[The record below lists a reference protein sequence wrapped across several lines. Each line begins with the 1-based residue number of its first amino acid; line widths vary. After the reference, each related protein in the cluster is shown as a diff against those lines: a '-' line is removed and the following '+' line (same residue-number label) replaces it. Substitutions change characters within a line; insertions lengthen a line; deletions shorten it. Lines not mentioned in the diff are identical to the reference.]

1 MNPAGYMA
9 KRVVSRPE
17 WIKAPHVTSIYSVSG
32 CISENFADYV
42 PFWKHNGFWLFDSV
56 EIIREVAA
64 EPAID
69 LTGCKFFYYE
79 VFELEFDDET
89 KQWRPHEPDGSFTTR
104 VVPPASKRLEGF
116 DVVTFYAR
124 NAPEHS
130 PLSCNNLA
138 ETIPVNAHCLLE
150 SFDVARMLVD
160 SAAFE
165 NSEPG
170 PYRIFSVYSCA

>member
-1 MNPAGYMA
+1 MIPAGYMA

-17 WIKAPHVTSIYSVSG
+17 WVKASHVTNIYSVSG

-42 PFWKHNGFWLFDSV
+42 PFWKHNGYWLFDSV
-56 EIIREVAA
+56 EVIRAVAA
-64 EPAID
+64 DRAID
-69 LTGCKFFYYE
+69 LSGCMFFYYE
-79 VFELEFDDET
+79 VSELEFDDET
-89 KQWRPHEPDGSFTTR
+89 KQWRAHEPDSSFTTQ
-104 VVPPASKRLEGF
+104 VVPPASKHLEGF
-116 DVVTFYAR
+116 DVVTFYAK
-124 NAPEHS
+124 NMPEHS

-138 ETIPVNAHCLLE
+138 ETVPVNANCLLG
-150 SFDVARMLVD
+150 SFEAARMHID